1 MTLKQL
7 QARNNALMQECNT
20 LRIMLSELRAGN
32 RASRAQRLRN
42 ARIKYKNETGGQLCL
57 G

>member
-7 QARNNALMQECNT
+7 QAKNNALMDECNT
-20 LRIMLSELRAGN
+20 LRFMLSELRAGN

-42 ARIKYKNETGGQLCL
+42 ARINRTGGKLCL
-57 G
+57 D